1 MINIKPL
8 PGCSVRLQ
16 RGEKREGVITS
27 ARHYDVS
34 GLVAV
39 NWRTGD
45 KYQVPAIDLSC
56 GFKPGMEV
64 EHQPSS
70 NHASSYGIGVVQKTR
85 EMANYGQV
93 LVEFM
98 GTGEKLWLPFERL
111 TQTKNVRQ
119 RFLTASDL
127 QEDSAECF
135 RLKFLAHAIDNW
147 NENTGSLS
155 RMDIDPLP
163 HQIDLVHH
171 ILNHGSRNW
180 LIADDVGLG
189 KTIET
194 GMLIK
199 ALDQRGMAERV
210 LLVTPAGLTQQWK
223 EELREKFALNNFLIY
238 GDNFQI
244 EESRE
249 WGMFPR
255 VITSIDRIKEQSHLE
270 SLARAG
276 QWDLVI
282 FDEAHRLSRTQVG
295 NRYEKSQRFEV
306 AETLRKKSESM
317 IFLSATPHQG
327 KEDKFHAL
335 LHLLRP
341 DLQQEIDSLSQ
352 NPAVLREMMIR
363 NNKADVTD
371 ADGKFVFHGKS
382 THAIRVDIDEAT
394 QEFDKALQDYLR
406 QGYAQAAAMGSK
418 GNAIGFVMTVYRKL
432 AASSIKAI
440 YNALLKRKDRLQ
452 GLLEEHYTD
461 NGIEQD
467 SRYAGEQE
475 ELALSVDTAE
485 EFFSGEIRLLT
496 ELIEHCQSLLP
507 NDRKL
512 NQFMESLVGEVL
524 KGNPDE
530 KVLVFS
536 EYRSTQEHLRQA
548 LAKQF
553 GDDKVEL
560 INGSMSTKERKQ
572 AIERFE
578 STGQFLLS
586 TEAGGEGINLQKTC
600 HIMVNYDLPWNP
612 MRLVQRIGRLYRY
625 GQKKTVVV
633 FNMHSPTTA
642 DEQIIQLMYE
652 RIGQVVKD
660 LSTIGNEFNER
671 LSDDILGEIAELS
684 DIENILKEAAEA
696 SIERTKDRIN
706 DALNLAK
713 SASNKQRELFEYAT
727 RFDANAMKREFKPTK
742 AHIHSFVRGM
752 FGFLNIEVLNTTHK
766 GNVFEIRLP
775 EKLMR
780 DLQTRRSRWAITV
793 DRVSSSGRSDIELL
807 DMDHFLMKHFI
818 EMAKSYEFG
827 GQTAVIKHGS
837 GGGVLASAYLRWQN
851 EHGKRQRQEFSTWL
865 INTNG
870 SAKVNPPELSELVSV
885 PISNGIYCSSKEKNQ
900 ALYQQANQ
908 LAQRRLGEVSN
919 QWLMPNNI
927 EFVNAGWLSEQ

>member
-1 MINIKPL
+1 MINMKPL
-8 PGCSVRLQ
+8 PGCWVCYQ
-16 RGEKREGVITS
+16 RDEKRDGYITS

-34 GLVAV
+34 GLVEV
-39 NWRTGD
+39 RWRTGD
-45 KYQVPAIDLSC
+45 KSQVPAKDLSC
-56 GFKPGMEV
+56 GFQPGMEV
-64 EHQPSS
+64 EHQPVSS
-70 NHASSYGIGVVQKTR
+70 HTNSYGIGVVQKTR
-85 EMANYGQV
+85 EIANYGQA

-98 GTGEKLWLPFERL
+98 ATGEKRWLPFERL
-111 TQTKNVRQ
+111 SQIKNVRQ

-127 QEDSAECF
+127 QEDSAERF

-147 NENTGSLS
+147 NENTGALS

-163 HQIDLVHH
+163 HQIHLVHH

-199 ALDQRGMAERV
+199 ALEQRGMADRV

-223 EELREKFALNNFLIY
+223 EELREKFGLNNFRIY

-249 WGMFPR
+249 WGMFER
-255 VITSIDRIKEQSHLE
+255 VITSIDRIKEEAHLD
-270 SLARAG
+270 SLAQAG
-276 QWDLVI
+276 RWDLVI
-282 FDEAHRLSRTQVG
+282 FDEAHRLSRSQYG
-295 NRYEKSQRFEV
+295 NKYEESQRYQL
-306 AETLRKKSESM
+306 AKMLRKKTDSM

-394 QEFDKALQDYLR
+394 QEFDQSLQDYLR
-406 QGYAQAAAMGSK
+406 QGYAQAAAMGSR

-440 YNALLKRKDRLQ
+440 YNALIKRKERLQ
-452 GLLEEHYTD
+452 GLLEEHYSD
-461 NGIEQD
+461 NGVEQD

-475 ELALSVDTAE
+475 ELALSVNTAE
-485 EFFSGEIRLLT
+485 EFFSGEIALLT

-507 NDRKL
+507 DDRKL
-512 NQFMESLVGEVL
+512 KQFMESLVGEVL

-530 KVLVFS
+530 KVLIFS

-548 LAKQF
+548 LANQF
-553 GDDKVEL
+553 GNDKVEL
-560 INGSMSTKERKQ
+560 INGSMSTSERKQ

-625 GQKKTVVV
+625 GQKKMVVV

-652 RIGQVVKD
+652 RIDQVVRD
-660 LSTIGNEFNER
+660 LSTIGDEFNER
-671 LSDDILGEIAELS
+671 LSDDILGEVAELS
-684 DIENILKEAAEA
+684 DIESILKEAAGA
-696 SIERTKDRIN
+696 NIERTKGRIN
-706 DALNLAK
+706 DALALAK
-713 SASNKQRELFEYAT
+713 TASSKQRELFEYAT
-727 RFDANAMKREFKPTK
+727 RFDANAMKREFKPSK

-752 FGFLNIEVLNTTHK
+752 FEFLDIELLDTTHN
-766 GNVFEIRLP
+766 GHVFEIRMP
-775 EKLMR
+775 DTLM
-780 DLQTRRSRWAITV
+780 DELHTRRSRWAITL
-793 DRVSSSGRSDIELL
+793 DRIASSSRADIELL

-818 EMAKSYEFG
+818 EVAKSHGFG
-827 GQTAVIKHGS
+827 GQTAVINHGKTP
-837 GGGVLASAYLRWQN
+837 GGVLVSAYLRWQN
-851 EHGKRQRQEFSTWL
+851 EYGKRQHQEFSTWL
-865 INTNG
+865 IDANG
-870 SAKVNPPELSELVSV
+870 SAKSNPDSLSKLTAA
-885 PISNGIYCSSKEKNQ
+885 PLSSGTYNSTKEQNQ
-900 ALYQQANQ
+900 TLYQ
-908 LAQRRLGEVSN
+908 LATKFAQQRLGKTSN
-919 QWLMPNNI
+919 QWLMPENI
-927 EFVNAGWLSEQ
+927 EFVNVGWMEK